1 MSDQH
6 AVFAVDPGGTTGVA
20 AAYIEPKVTIK
31 ETLLSLPVRKSVE
44 VEGDWIEQAD
54 QIATMMNEF
63 VYNAHVG
70 AGIPHKR
77 IHFVFE
83 DFVLR
88 MPARTTNLTS
98 VWVIACAV
106 GRYGPMNGVDVAWQ
120 SAGDAKSF
128 ASDSRLKLWDLW
140 VRGSTHE
147 RDAWRH
153 VALRS
158 SSLILGAGIS
168 S

>member
-1 MSDQH
+1 MSDMH

-20 AAYIEPKVTIK
+20 AAYIEPKVSIK
-31 ETLLSLPVRKSVE
+31 ETLLSMPVRKAVE
-44 VEGDWIEQAD
+44 VEGEWIEQAET
-54 QIATMMNEF
+54 IAGMMNEF

-70 AGIPHKR
+70 SRIPHRR

-98 VWVIACAV
+98 VWVAAATV
-106 GRYGPMNGVDVAWQ
+106 GRYGPMNGVDLAWQ

-128 ASDSRLKLWDLW
+128 ASDSRLRLWELW
-140 VRGSTHE
+140 ERGSAHK

-153 VALRS
+153 VALRTA
-158 SSLILGAGIS
+158 SLILGQADG
-168 S
+168 